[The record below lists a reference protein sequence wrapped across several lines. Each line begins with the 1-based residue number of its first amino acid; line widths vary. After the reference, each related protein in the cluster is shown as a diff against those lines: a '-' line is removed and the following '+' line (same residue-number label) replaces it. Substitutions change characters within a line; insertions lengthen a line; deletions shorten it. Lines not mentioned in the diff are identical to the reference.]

1 MTFTHDS
8 IGDQRGRLV
17 LITGANSGLGLE
29 SAKSLSKAGADVIL
43 ACRGEAKARRAMED
57 VRAAG
62 GRGELHFEALDLSDL
77 ASVAACAERVRGG
90 FGQLDVLLNNAGVMV
105 PPKGRT
111 RDGFETQLGT
121 NHLGHFALT
130 AQLMPLLQVTPGA
143 RVVTVS
149 SIMHRLG
156 KVRFDDLQFDRRYV
170 AWLAYG
176 QSKLANLLFT
186 FELARRLERAETDVL
201 SLGAHPGYSATNLQ
215 AHDLMSRALNPVAAQ
230 SAAMG
235 ALPSLFAAVSRDVV
249 QGGYYGPSSMGEMR
263 GYPGRARASRRARDE
278 GVARRLWS
286 VSEQLT
292 NVSFPAL

>member
-1 MTFTHDS
+1 MTFTAHTL
-8 IGDQRGRLV
+8 GDQQGRLA

-29 SAKSLSKAGADVIL
+29 TAKALSAAGADVVL
-43 ACRGEAKARRAMED
+43 ACRTESKARAAMETI
-57 VRAAG
+57 RAAG
-62 GRGELHFEALDLSDL
+62 GRGELTFEALDLSSL
-77 ASVAACAERVRGG
+77 ASVAECAQRVRDTR
-90 FGQLDVLLNNAGVMV
+90 GQLHLLINNAGVMV

-130 AQLMPLLQVTPGA
+130 GQLMPLLQATPGA

-156 KVRFDDLQFDRRYV
+156 KIRFDDLNFDKLYV

-186 FELARRLERAETDVL
+186 FELARRLERAGSPLL
-201 SLGAHPGYSATNLQ
+201 SVASHPGYAATNLQ
-215 AHDLMSRALNPVAAQ
+215 AHDLMSRALNPIAAQ

-235 ALPSLFAAVSRDVV
+235 ALPSLYAAVAPDVV
-249 QGGYYGPSSMGEMR
+249 QGGYYGPTSWGEMR
-263 GYPGRARASRRARDE
+263 GYPGRASTSRRARDE
-278 GVARRLWS
+278 SVARRLWT
-286 VSEQLT
+286 VSEELSG
-292 NVSFPAL
+292 VAFSLS

>member
-8 IGDQRGRLV
+8 IGDQQGRVV

-29 SAKSLSKAGADVIL
+29 SAKALSKARADVVL
-43 ACRGEAKARRAMED
+43 ACRGEAKAQRAIEE

-62 GRGELHFEALDLSDL
+62 GQGKLHFEALDLSDL
-77 ASVAACAERVRGG
+77 ASVAACAERVRAR

-130 AQLMPLLQVTPGA
+130 AQLMPLLQATPGA

-156 KVRFDDLQFDRRYV
+156 KIRFDDLNFDRLYI

-176 QSKLANLLFT
+176 QSKLANLLFS
-186 FELARRLERAETDVL
+186 FELARRLERAGSHVL

-235 ALPSLFAAVSRDVV
+235 ALPSLLAAVSKDVV
-249 QGGYYGPSSMGEMR
+249 QGGYYGPTSMGEMR
-263 GYPGRARASRRARDE
+263 GCPGPAQASRRARDE

-286 VSEQLT
+286 VSEELT
-292 NVSFPAL
+292 HVAFPL

>member
-1 MTFTHDS
+1 MTFTADS
-8 IGDQRGRLV
+8 IGDQQGRLV

-29 SAKSLSKAGADVIL
+29 TAKALSAHGADVIL
-43 ACRGEAKARRAMED
+43 ACRTEAKARDAMDEI
-57 VRAAG
+57 RAAG
-62 GRGELHFEALDLSDL
+62 ARGALHFEALDLSDL
-77 ASVAACAERVRGG
+77 VSVSECAKRVSGSYPR
-90 FGQLDVLLNNAGVMV
+90 LDLLVNNAGVMV

-111 RDGFETQLGT
+111 QDGFETQLGT

-130 AQLMPLLQVTPGA
+130 GQLLPLLQRTEGA

-156 KVRFDDLQFDRRYV
+156 RIYFDDLHFDRLYV

-186 FELARRLERAETDVL
+186 FELARRLERAGSGLL
-201 SLGAHPGYSATNLQ
+201 SVAAHPGYAATNLQ

-235 ALPSLFAAVSRDVV
+235 ALPSLYAAVSPDVV
-249 QGGYYGPSSMGEMR
+249 QGGYYGPQSLGGMR
-263 GYPGRARASRRARDE
+263 GHPGRASATRSARDE
-278 GVARRLWS
+278 DVARRLWD

-292 NVSFPAL
+292 KVVFPL

>member
-1 MTFTHDS
+1 MTFTADS
-8 IGDQRGRLV
+8 VDDQRGRLV

-29 SAKSLSKAGADVIL
+29 TAKVLSAAGADVIL
-43 ACRGEAKARRAMED
+43 ACRTESKAQRAIEEI
-57 VRAAG
+57 RAAG
-62 GRGELHFEALDLSDL
+62 GKGALHFQALDLSEL
-77 ASVAACAERVRGG
+77 ASVAACAASVRGAHTK
-90 FGQLDVLLNNAGVMV
+90 LDLLINNAGVMV

-130 AQLMPLLQVTPGA
+130 GQLLPLLRDTPGA

-149 SIMHRLG
+149 SIMHLLG
-156 KVRFDDLQFDRRYV
+156 KIRFGDLNFDKGYI

-186 FELARRLERAETDVL
+186 FELARRLERAGSGLL
-201 SLGAHPGYSATNLQ
+201 SLAAHPGYAATNLQ

-235 ALPSLFAAVSRDVV
+235 ALPSLYAAVSPDVV
-249 QGGYYGPSSMGEMR
+249 QGGYYGPRSFGGMR
-263 GYPGRARASRRARDE
+263 GYPGRASASGRARDAD
-278 GVARRLWS
+278 VARRLWE
-286 VSEQLT
+286 VSEELT
-292 NVSFPAL
+292 RVSFDL